1 MYRGNAMAMKINTDL
16 INRAQQGDIAVI
28 TALYDAYH
36 VSVYRYLYY
45 RVESREAA
53 EDLTS
58 EVFLRMLRFISGFQP
73 PGSSFQ
79 AWLFQIARNLAID
92 HHRKMKVR
100 DHLPLEEDMVSGIE
114 RPDTAAERSLTND
127 TLRAALAKLSE
138 EQRDVILMRFIAGM
152 PIAEVAKTLHKS
164 ENSIKGLQRRA
175 LTALRETLTDWEV
188 TYD

>member
-1 MYRGNAMAMKINTDL
+1 MDRGLAMALNVNTDL
-16 INRAQQGDIAVI
+16 INRAQQGDVAVI

-36 VSVYRYLYY
+36 VGVYRYLYY

-92 HHRKMKVR
+92 HHRKMRVR
-100 DHLPLEEDMVSGIE
+100 DHLPLEEDLVAGSD
-114 RPDTAAERSLTND
+114 RPEAAAERSLTND
-127 TLRAALAKLSE
+127 TLRAALAKLSD
-138 EQRDVILMRFIAGM
+138 EQRDVILMRFIAEM
-152 PIAEVAKTLHKS
+152 PIAEVAKSLHKS

-175 LTALRETLTDWEV
+175 LTALRDILTHWEV
-188 TYD
+188 SYD